1 MAEREKI
8 GIVAGSGQFPR
19 LVAEEVK
26 GRGGLVYACCL
37 RGFTDAGLEPLAE
50 ASTWMALGQLGKLI
64 RFFKTRQVRKI
75 CLAGAVSKSKALH
88 VRPDWRGAR
97 LLFKALHSK
106 GDDALLR
113 LIAGELAAEGLE
125 LVQAAELVPSLRGP
139 AGVLTRR
146 APTPEEWGCIRHG
159 WEIGKTLGRL
169 DIGQCLVMYKNTVAA
184 VEAMEGTDA
193 ALRRAGGLARGCI
206 ALKMLK
212 PGQDTRLDLPSLG
225 LSTLEIMAEHHY
237 ACLAY
242 EAGNTLFFDLDKAV
256 KLADEHKIAI
266 VGVTPGDLSE
276 QALDVVHC
284 NN

>member
-1 MAEREKI
+1 MADKGKI
-8 GIVAGSGQFPR
+8 GIVAGAGQFPR
-19 LVAEEVK
+19 LVAEAV
-26 GRGGLVYACCL
+26 RAGGGQAYICCL
-37 RGFTDAGLEPLAE
+37 RGFTDADLEPLAA
-50 ASTWMALGQLGKLI
+50 ASVWVALGQLGKLI
-64 RFFKTRQVRKI
+64 RFFKAHQVTKI
-75 CLAGAVSKSKALH
+75 CMAGAVSKSKALH

-97 LLFKALHSK
+97 ILLKAFNTR

-113 LIAGELAAEGLE
+113 LIAGELAADGLE
-125 LVQAAELVPSLRGP
+125 LVQAAELAPALRGP

-146 APTPEEWGCIRHG
+146 PPAPAEWDYIRRG
-159 WEIGKTLGRL
+159 WGIGKTLGRL

-193 ALRRAGGLARGCI
+193 TLRRAGELAQGCI

-225 LSTLEIMAEHHY
+225 LATVEILVEHHY

-242 EAGNTLFFDLDKAV
+242 EAGSTLFFDLDKAL

-266 VGVTPGDLSE
+266 VGIAPE
-276 QALDVVHC
+276 QWADSSP
-284 NN
+284 NRGSAD

>member
-1 MAEREKI
+1 MAEERKI

-19 LVAEEVK
+19 LVAEAVRE
-26 GRGGLVYACCL
+26 GGGQVYVCCL
-37 RGFTDAGLEPLAE
+37 RGFTDADLEPLAE

-64 RFFKTRQVRKI
+64 RFFKSHNVRKI
-75 CLAGAVSKSKALH
+75 CMAGAVSKSKAIH

-97 LLFKALHSK
+97 IMLKAFNSK

-125 LVQAAELVPSLRGP
+125 LVQAAELAPSLRGP

-146 APTPEEWGCIRHG
+146 APTPEEWDYIRRG
-159 WEIGKTLGRL
+159 WSIGKTLGQM

-193 ALRRAGGLARGCI
+193 TLRRAGQLAKGCI

-212 PGQDTRLDLPSLG
+212 PGQDTRLDLPSVG
-225 LSTLEIMAEHHY
+225 LATVEILAVHNY

-242 EAGNTLFFDLDKAV
+242 EAESTLFFDLEQALRV
-256 KLADEHKIAI
+256 ADEHKIAI
-266 VGVTPGDLSE
+266 VGIRPEDL
-276 QALDVVHC
+276 AG
-284 NN
+284 